1 MIGVGGFGTDY
12 VAHADGLGLGFLVG
26 FCGGLEGIW
35 ELDDLVI
42 GDLLLSGRLF
52 GRLGSSYPFFVR
64 VIYIFVCI
72 YY

>member
-12 VAHADGLGLGFLVG
+12 VAHADRLGLGFLVG

-35 ELDDLVI
+35 ELDDLFI

-52 GRLGSSYPFFVR
+52 DRLGSSYPFFVR
-64 VIYIFVCI
+64 AIYIFVCI